1 MKCDESGMGRD
12 ESGALGTNRANLG
25 TNQRRRGAREELK
38 RSPDRS
44 GRSQPRRKDTT
55 VELVKFGDARSTGFQ
70 PVPPSR
76 VAHVFNLCGFP
87 RSTGCQ
93 PVAQHAQVAN
103 LSYGA
108 AHAHRRTFAAGI
120 LPFAHSMPAALR
132 HPACAGQQR
141 RLPGTGSPSRPPVA
155 QVVNLCVSR
164 RSPCF
169 QPVWV
174 PS

>member
-76 VAHVFNLCGFP
+76 VAHVFNLCAFP

-103 LSYGA
+103 LSYACTNCSVATYA
-108 AHAHRRTFAAGI
+108 ARALTPSRRV
-120 LPFAHSMPAALR
+120 PVKP
-132 HPACAGQQR
+132 CAGTRVRTDQER
-141 RLPGTGSPSRPPVA
+141 RPPPRAPSVPG
-155 QVVNLCVSR
+155 R
-164 RSPCF
+164 R
-169 QPVWV
+169 
-174 PS
+174 